1 MTCPVCG
8 NEYPCIH
15 SRQNTSRPGEY
26 HHADFGRSTIQNAAQ
41 KTPTNDRQ
49 QWRSEIISR
58 VQRQHAKR
66 QKEPDPNA
74 MAFEFPIAEHSDEP
88 RDAIADDVVR
98 AEREFVPQETA
109 GHAVRQEAPKIIRFP
124 GGAVPAIAERLSYPE
139 PEPAEELA
147 PRIFEAGGDLVSDE
161 SVAPSPAPV
170 TPRPQQMELPCF
182 DDIQLEE
189 GHQRLSADSEIIP
202 QPAPLQHRAVA
213 TAIDLGLLL
222 TGWVV
227 FALTFREIAEDSPT
241 SRMALLSGVC
251 VAGALWLLY
260 QYMFLV
266 YGRGTLGMRMVEL
279 ELTTFEGKR
288 LTSRDRRYRALASVL
303 SALSL
308 GLGYAWA
315 LVDEDQ
321 LGWHDRITQTVERST
336 YHESPRSLDRW
347 ED

>member
-15 SRQNTSRPGEY
+15 SRQNTSRPGEQ
-26 HHADFGRSTIQNAAQ
+26 HHADFGRSTIQNGAQ
-41 KTPTNDRQ
+41 KSLTNDRQ

-66 QKEPDPNA
+66 QKEADPNA
-74 MAFEFPIAEHSDEP
+74 MEFEFPIPEHPEEP
-88 RDAIADDVVR
+88 AHTIAYDLVR
-98 AEREFVPQETA
+98 GEREFVPQEIA
-109 GHAVRQEAPKIIRFP
+109 GHTVRQEAPKIIRFP
-124 GGAVPAIAERLSYPE
+124 GGAVPAIAERLTYPE
-139 PEPAEELA
+139 PEPAEEVA
-147 PRIFEAGGDLVSDE
+147 PRIFEAVPDPVLQE
-161 SVAPSPAPV
+161 SIAPSAV
-170 TPRPQQMELPCF
+170 IPRPQQMELPCF

-189 GHQRLSADSEIIP
+189 GHQRLSEESEIVP

-213 TAIDLGLLL
+213 TAIDLALLI
-222 TGWVV
+222 TGWMI

-241 SRMALLSGVC
+241 SRMALLCGVC

-279 ELTTFEGKR
+279 ELATFEGKR

-336 YHESPRSLDRW
+336 YHASPRPLDRW

>member
-1 MTCPVCG
+1 M
-8 NEYPCIH
+8 E
-15 SRQNTSRPGEY
+15 
-26 HHADFGRSTIQNAAQ
+26 
-41 KTPTNDRQ
+41 
-49 QWRSEIISR
+49 
-58 VQRQHAKR
+58 
-66 QKEPDPNA
+66 
-74 MAFEFPIAEHSDEP
+74 FEFPVAEHPQES
-88 RDAIADDVVR
+88 ANTIAYDVVR
-98 AEREFVPQETA
+98 ADREFISQEVA

-124 GGAVPAIAERLSYPE
+124 GGALPAIAERLSYPE
-139 PEPAEELA
+139 PEPAEEVA
-147 PRIFEAGGDLVSDE
+147 PRIFEAGPDPVFQE
-161 SVAPSPAPV
+161 SIAPSPAPV

-189 GHQRLSADSEIIP
+189 GHQRLSEDIEIVP
-202 QPAPLQHRAVA
+202 QPAPLQYRAVA
-213 TAIDLGLLL
+213 TAIDLGLLV
-222 TGWVV
+222 TGWIV

-251 VAGALWLLY
+251 VAGTLWLLY
-260 QYMFLV
+260 QYIFLV

-288 LTSRDRRYRALASVL
+288 LTRRDRRYRALASLL

-336 YHESPRSLDRW
+336 YHESARSLDRW